1 MSAQMR
7 EWASCFK
14 ISPAILGI
22 SNLKLSTFIVGAARS
37 VLYIWLGG
45 EALGGA
51 PVGARRENEWKG
63 PFIALEDARTASF
76 S

>member
-1 MSAQMR
+1 
-7 EWASCFK
+7 
-14 ISPAILGI
+14 
-22 SNLKLSTFIVGAARS
+22 VGAARS

-63 PFIALEDARTASF
+63 PFIALEKPEDARTASF